1 MPDTG
6 APWNIPYVENADLVR
21 DWPADSLLVANA
33 VAAGL
38 SAAGNAGI
46 GSNVVSTTKTDTYSA
61 SVAVG
66 ALSGDITGLTA
77 TITPTAT
84 ASKVLVTVSLAG
96 ARSANGTVA
105 ATLFRNTGLGA
116 ARIANGADSSN
127 RVGASWVVGKADNDT
142 EYGTSTFAFLDSPA
156 TTSATTYSVR
166 LSHFANGTL
175 TVYANRSTN
184 NTDVNYAWPVASTIT
199 AIEVAA

>member
-46 GSNVVSTTKTDTYSA
+46 GSNVVQTVKTDTFSTSSTSYT
-61 SVAVG
+61 AV
-66 ALSGDITGLTA
+66 TGLSS
-77 TITPTAT
+77 TITPTSAS
-84 ASKVLVTVSLAG
+84 SKVLVIVNFTFST
-96 ARSANGTVA
+96 SAVTNPA
-105 ATLFRNTGLGA
+105 AALFRGA
-116 ARIANGADSSN
+116 TNVGGGASVGSRLSAIANLTLESN
-127 RVGASWVVGKADNDT
+127 YR
-142 EYGTSTFAFLDSPA
+142 STQAFHFLDSPA
-156 TTSATTYSVR
+156 STSATTYAV
-166 LSHFANGTL
+166 HVATGTGTL
-175 TVYANRSTN
+175 YIGLSASDSDSSSSDNVRTS
-184 NTDVNYAWPVASTIT
+184 STIT